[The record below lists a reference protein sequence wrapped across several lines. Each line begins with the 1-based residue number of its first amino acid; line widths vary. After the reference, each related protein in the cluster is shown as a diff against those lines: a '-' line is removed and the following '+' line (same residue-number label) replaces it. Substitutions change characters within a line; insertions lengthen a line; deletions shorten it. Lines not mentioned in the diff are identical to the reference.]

1 MYILCNLPQKSKEKN
16 KTNVIRLFTISNKT
30 LYFCWEIKIV
40 HFSNMYECFLHG
52 IFNYICEFCYLL
64 KFPVSYHSVF
74 LITSEL
80 KKKPWTVRYRLDA
93 GRKAA
98 GDIYRLLS
106 RIAQLNV
113 HIFFRFDHISDYG
126 IQKKI
131 LKKFTEYLKA
141 KMIEKKKSVDGT
153 GWDVLVKNVSPGYT
167 KLLTICCSLKMK
179 RRPKMA
185 DTGWQDF

>member
-1 MYILCNLPQKSKEKN
+1 MFPTRYIQLYLRILLFAQIPSKLSFCIPHN
-16 KTNVIRLFTISNKT
+16 IR
-30 LYFCWEIKIV
+30 IK
-40 HFSNMYECFLHG
+40 
-52 IFNYICEFCYLL
+52 
-64 KFPVSYHSVF
+64 
-74 LITSEL
+74 

-106 RIAQLNV
+106 RIARLNV
-113 HIFFRFDHISDYG
+113 HILFRFDHISDYG
-126 IQKKI
+126 IQKKN
-131 LKKFTEYLKA
+131 TEKIYRIFEGKNDR
-141 KMIEKKKSVDGT
+141 KKKSVDGT

-179 RRPKMA
+179 RRPKIGLA